1 METKKY
7 FFSSIDDLKEKL
19 MKIFAIEYGEVPSL
33 DELIKFKSIDNLNSL
48 SARKKFDFLNR
59 CNHISNNFCYKDIID
74 YVLTLSKLYENINIV
89 EKHARDVQQLL
100 LLEIFT
106 HIPTADYSAVI
117 ELLNDSLYMKRL
129 EERVNDIAREQS
141 KERKFAIIRD
151 IASQFVSHITNYKEE
166 NKDLSII
173 SKEELLKTIATFNPR
188 GSSTIVDESVTDNP
202 IKR

>member
-48 SARKKFDFLNR
+48 SFRKRFDFLNR
-59 CNHISNNFCYKDIID
+59 CNHISNNFCNKDIID
-74 YVLTLSKLYENINIV
+74 YILTLSKLYENVNIV
-89 EKHARDVQQLL
+89 EKHGRDVQQLL

-151 IASQFVSHITNYKEE
+151 IASQFVSYLMQYKEE
-166 NKDLSII
+166 NKDLSTI
-173 SKEELLKTIATFNPR
+173 SKEELLKTIEALNPR
-188 GSSTIVDESVTDNP
+188 GSSTIVDESIIDNP